1 MGFAKARPIP
11 RKTEEGFLPEVEMT
25 MAGQENYPLFFVYA
39 GENGIRMAAKSWM
52 PVTLAVASLPGM
64 TLGVAIEVLLGY

>member
-39 GENGIRMAAKSWM
+39 GENRHPNGCKVLDAGHASRRQ
-52 PVTLAVASLPGM
+52 LARNDASSGH
-64 TLGVAIEVLLGY
+64 